1 VNREADRALA
11 QECARAIRDGFAGYN
26 EEFRAITRRARK
38 RFEERDWRHGRK
50 DQVERIELYDGWV
63 NRLVDWVSER
73 LAERRHDRAIWRRMK
88 TDFADLIREYV
99 DREFTKTYFSSI
111 SRRIFNT
118 AGVDPD
124 IEFVDVEDRPIDTIT
139 KEVPLRGYPI
149 GEDPAEGVRRLLE
162 SFAFDIGWEN
172 FDYSIRFLVGQLRV
186 HWRPIGGLDALDR
199 VEFLEPVFYQ
209 NTRAYLVGRAVGKD
223 GRNEPLV
230 IALRSTSE
238 GVAVDAVLTRRSDV
252 SILFGFTRSYIHAD
266 LETVADVV
274 VFLRSI
280 IPGKPVAEV
289 FTVLGRAKQGKTE
302 RYRSFARHLAH
313 SSDRFVNAPGDKGMV
328 MAVFTLPSYDIVFK
342 VIRDHFAFPKTV
354 VRRDVLDKYQLVFK
368 RDRAGRLVDAQ
379 EFRLLRFPA
388 SRFERE
394 LKEELLDETAQTV
407 RLDSGDLVIEHL
419 YIERRLTPLNLF
431 LMEADPE
438 DARLAV
444 IDYGQAIRDLA
455 SSNIFPGD
463 LLLKNFGVTRNGRVI
478 FYDYDE
484 LCLVTDCNFRDMPRA
499 STLEEEMQADAW
511 FYVGENDVF
520 PEQFISFL
528 GLEPQHLEVFL
539 DSHGDLLTADF
550 WRRTKKRHKAGEI
563 LEVLPYRRSLMAPPP
578 PGSRRRLTGRD

>member
-1 VNREADRALA
+1 MNDAIPDSALA
-11 QECARAIRDGFAGYN
+11 QECARAIRDGFTGYN
-26 EEFRAITRRARK
+26 EEFRAITRRART
-38 RFEERDWRHGRK
+38 RFETRDWHNSRL
-50 DQVERIELYDGWV
+50 DQVERIELYDLWV
-63 NRLVDWVSER
+63 TKLVDRIQQKLGDRE
-73 LAERRHDRAIWRRMK
+73 HDRSLWRVIK
-88 TDFADLIREYV
+88 ADFVELIQDYV

-111 SRRIFNT
+111 TRRIFHT
-118 AGVDPD
+118 IGVDREV
-124 IEFVDVEDRPIDTIT
+124 EFVDVEDRPIDAIG
-139 KEVPLRGYPI
+139 KEASLKPYKMSADEFTTTVRTML
-149 GEDPAEGVRRLLE
+149 ED
-162 SFAFDIGWEN
+162 FAFDSGWE
-172 FDYSIRFLVGQLRV
+172 DLEYSIRFLVGQIRV
-186 HWRPIGGLDALDR
+186 HWRPIGGLEALDR
-199 VEFLEPVFYQ
+199 IEFLETVFYQ
-209 NTRAYLVGRAVGKD
+209 NTRAYLVGRAVGHE

-230 IALRSTSE
+230 IALCSTSE

-302 RYRSFARHLAH
+302 RYRSFGRHLAH
-313 SSDRFVNAPGDKGMV
+313 STDRFQTAPGDKGMV

-342 VIRDHFAFPKTV
+342 VIRDHFAYPKTV

-379 EFRLLRFPA
+379 EFRLLRFR
-388 SRFERE
+388 SDRFDPP
-394 LKEELLDETAQTV
+394 LLEELLGECSETCRVEGQN
-407 RLDSGDLVIEHL
+407 LVIEHV
-419 YIERRLTPLNLF
+419 YIERRLSPLNLY
-431 LMEADPE
+431 LREAPPE

-455 SSNIFPGD
+455 LSNIFPGD
-463 LLLKNFGVTRNGRVI
+463 LLLKNFGVTRHGRVI

-484 LCLVTDCNFRDMPRA
+484 LCLVTDCHFRDLPKARTM
-499 STLEEEMQADAW
+499 EEEMQSEAW

-528 GLEPQHLEVFL
+528 GLDPQHLEIFL
-539 DSHGDLLTADF
+539 EAHGDLLTADF
-550 WRRTKKRHKAGEI
+550 WRGMKKRHK
-563 LEVLPYRRSLMAPPP
+563 
-578 PGSRRRLTGRD
+578 